1 MIFGIM
7 GGVEVAALV
16 VDIGSGMSSAG
27 FGGDDASAAFP
38 SIVAGP

>member
-16 VDIGSGMSSAG
+16 VDIGSGMSSAC
-27 FGGDDASAAFP
+27 FADDDASAVFP
-38 SIVAGP
+38 SFVACP